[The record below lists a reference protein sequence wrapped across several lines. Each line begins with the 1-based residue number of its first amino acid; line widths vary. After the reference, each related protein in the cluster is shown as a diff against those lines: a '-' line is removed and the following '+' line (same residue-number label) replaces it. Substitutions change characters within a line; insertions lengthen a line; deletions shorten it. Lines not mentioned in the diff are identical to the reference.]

1 MSDEINQSLLP
12 PNASQLLRDLESV
25 FGDSF
30 DLPTLNRYVVNPD
43 LAPVHILPWLAWAL
57 SVDDWSDNWS
67 EQVRRNVI
75 KASVEVH
82 RKKGTIGA
90 LKKALQAFNYT
101 NVKVEEWFEYGADP
115 YFFRVFFDVNEPGFD
130 VNILPQ
136 VQKVIE
142 STKNARSHL
151 ESLRAY
157 LAAETGLVS
166 IGSIIIS
173 KEVTPIPYIIYDT
186 DDELKNNSLIPH
198 IGAFFI
204 SKEIT
209 QINPAVFDSDNLV
222 AGENTA
228 MPAVGTFLISK
239 EITTINPLI

>member
-12 PNASQLLRDLESV
+12 PNASTLLRDLEEI

-43 LAPVHILPWLAWAL
+43 LAPAHILPWLAWAL
-57 SVDDWSDNWS
+57 SVDDWSDSWP
-67 EQVRRNVI
+67 EQIRRNVI

-101 NVKVEEWFEYGADP
+101 NVKVEEWFEYGAEP
-115 YFFRVFFDVNEPGFD
+115 YFFRVFFDVKEPGFD

-157 LAAETGLVS
+157 LSTEMGLVS

-173 KEVTPIPYIIYDT
+173 KEVTSLNPVIFDH
-186 DDELKNNSLIPH
+186 DDELENESPAPTL
-198 IGAFFI
+198 GAFFI
-204 SKEIT
+204 T
-209 QINPAVFDSDNLV
+209 
-222 AGENTA
+222 
-228 MPAVGTFLISK
+228 K
-239 EITTINPLI
+239 EITTIYPLT

>member
-1 MSDEINQSLLP
+1 MSEENNQSLLP

-43 LAPVHILPWLAWAL
+43 LAPAHILPWLAWAL

-67 EQVRRNVI
+67 EQIRRNVI

-101 NVKVEEWFEYGADP
+101 NVVVEEWFEYGADP
-115 YFFRVFFDVNEPGFD
+115 YFFRVFFDVVEPGFD
-130 VNILPQ
+130 ITILPQ

-157 LAAETGLVS
+157 LSAEMGLVS
-166 IGSIIIS
+166 IGTIIIS
-173 KEVTPIPYIIYDT
+173 KEVTSLNPVIFDH
-186 DDELKNNSLIPH
+186 DDELENQSDAPIL
-198 IGAFFI
+198 GTFFI
-204 SKEIT
+204 T
-209 QINPAVFDSDNLV
+209 
-222 AGENTA
+222 
-228 MPAVGTFLISK
+228 K
-239 EITTINPLI
+239 EITTIYPLT

>member
-1 MSDEINQSLLP
+1 MNKQLIAIAKQSQSQLMSDEINQSLLP
-12 PNASQLLRDLESV
+12 PNATQLLRDLESV

-67 EQVRRNVI
+67 EQIRRNVI

-101 NVKVEEWFEYGADP
+101 NVKVEEWFEYGAEP

-151 ESLRAY
+151 ENLRAY
-157 LAAETGLVS
+157 LSAEMGLLRL
-166 IGSIIIS
+166 GSLIIS
-173 KEVTPIPYIIYDT
+173 KEVTAIDSVNFDV
-186 DDELKNNSLIPH
+186 DDEVSNQSQAPLL
-198 IGAFFI
+198 GTFFI
-204 SKEIT
+204 T
-209 QINPAVFDSDNLV
+209 
-222 AGENTA
+222 
-228 MPAVGTFLISK
+228 K
-239 EITTINPLI
+239 EITTIYPIA

>member
-1 MSDEINQSLLP
+1 MSDENNQSLLP

-43 LAPVHILPWLAWAL
+43 LAPAHILPWLAWAL

-90 LKKALQAFNYT
+90 LKKALQAFNYE

-115 YFFRVFFDVNEPGFD
+115 YFFRVFFDVREPGFD
-130 VNILPQ
+130 VNVLPQ

-157 LAAETGLVS
+157 LSAEMGLVS

-173 KEVTPIPYIIYDT
+173 KEVTSLNPVIFDH
-186 DDELKNNSLIPH
+186 DDELENQSDAPTL
-198 IGAFFI
+198 GAFFI
-204 SKEIT
+204 T
-209 QINPAVFDSDNLV
+209 
-222 AGENTA
+222 
-228 MPAVGTFLISK
+228 K
-239 EITTINPLI
+239 EITTIYPLT

>member
-1 MSDEINQSLLP
+1 MSDENNQSLLP
-12 PNASQLLRDLESV
+12 PNASTLLRDLEEI

-43 LAPVHILPWLAWAL
+43 LAPAHILPWLAWAL
-57 SVDDWSDNWS
+57 SVDDWSDNWP
-67 EQVRRNVI
+67 EQIRRNVI

-157 LAAETGLVS
+157 LSAEMGLVS
-166 IGSIIIS
+166 IGTIIIS
-173 KEVTPIPYIIYDT
+173 KEVTSLNPVIFDH
-186 DDELKNNSLIPH
+186 DDELENESPAPTL
-198 IGAFFI
+198 GVFFI
-204 SKEIT
+204 T
-209 QINPAVFDSDNLV
+209 
-222 AGENTA
+222 
-228 MPAVGTFLISK
+228 K
-239 EITTINPLI
+239 EITTIYPLT

>member
-1 MSDEINQSLLP
+1 M
-12 PNASQLLRDLESV
+12 
-25 FGDSF
+25 
-30 DLPTLNRYVVNPD
+30 VNPD

-57 SVDDWSDNWS
+57 SVDDWSDSWS

-101 NVKVEEWFEYGADP
+101 NVKVEEWFEYGDDP
-115 YFFRVFFDVNEPGFD
+115 YFFRVFFDVREPGFD

-157 LAAETGLVS
+157 LSAEMGLIS
-166 IGSIIIS
+166 IGSLIIS
-173 KEVTPIPYIIYDT
+173 KEVTALNPVIFDH
-186 DDELKNNSLIPH
+186 DDELENES
-198 IGAFFI
+198 
-204 SKEIT
+204 
-209 QINPAVFDSDNLV
+209 PAPTL
-222 AGENTA
+222 
-228 MPAVGTFLISK
+228 GTFIITK
-239 EITTINPLI
+239 EITTIYPLT

>member
-12 PNASQLLRDLESV
+12 PNASKLLRDLESV

-67 EQVRRNVI
+67 EQIRRNVI

-101 NVKVEEWFEYGADP
+101 NVKVEEWFEYGDDP
-115 YFFRVFFDVNEPGFD
+115 YFFRVFFDVREPGFD

-157 LAAETGLVS
+157 LSAEMGLMS
-166 IGSIIIS
+166 IGTIIIS
-173 KEVTPIPYIIYDT
+173 KEVTSLNPVIFDH
-186 DDELKNNSLIPH
+186 DDELENQSDAPTL
-198 IGAFFI
+198 GAFFI
-204 SKEIT
+204 T
-209 QINPAVFDSDNLV
+209 
-222 AGENTA
+222 
-228 MPAVGTFLISK
+228 K
-239 EITTINPLI
+239 EITTIYPLN

>member
-67 EQVRRNVI
+67 EQIRRNVI

-151 ESLRAY
+151 ENLRAY
-157 LAAETGLVS
+157 LSAEMGLLRL
-166 IGSIIIS
+166 GSLIIS
-173 KEVTPIPYIIYDT
+173 KEVTAIDSVNFDV
-186 DDELKNNSLIPH
+186 DDEVSNQSQAPLL
-198 IGAFFI
+198 GTFFI
-204 SKEIT
+204 T
-209 QINPAVFDSDNLV
+209 
-222 AGENTA
+222 
-228 MPAVGTFLISK
+228 K
-239 EITTINPLI
+239 EITTIYPIA

>member
-25 FGDSF
+25 FGKSF

-43 LAPVHILPWLAWAL
+43 LAPSHILPWLAWAL

-67 EQVRRNVI
+67 ETIRRNVI
-75 KASVEVH
+75 KASVDIH

-101 NVKVEEWFEYGADP
+101 NIKVEEWFEYGADP
-115 YFFRVFFDVNEPGFD
+115 YFFRVFFDVREPGFD

-157 LAAETGLVS
+157 LSAEMGLVS

-173 KEVTPIPYIIYDT
+173 KEVTSLNPVIFDH
-186 DDELKNNSLIPH
+186 DDELENQSDAPTL
-198 IGAFFI
+198 GAFFI
-204 SKEIT
+204 T
-209 QINPAVFDSDNLV
+209 
-222 AGENTA
+222 
-228 MPAVGTFLISK
+228 K
-239 EITTINPLI
+239 EITTIYPLT

>member
-12 PNASQLLRDLESV
+12 PNASQLLRDLEEI

-43 LAPVHILPWLAWAL
+43 LAPAHILPWLAWAL

-67 EQVRRNVI
+67 ETIRRNVI
-75 KASVEVH
+75 KASIEVH
-82 RKKGTIGA
+82 RKKGTIGS

-101 NVKVEEWFEYGADP
+101 NIKVEEWFEYGADP
-115 YFFRVFFDVNEPGFD
+115 YFFRVFFDVREPGFD

-157 LAAETGLVS
+157 LSAEMALVS

-173 KEVTPIPYIIYDT
+173 KEVTSLNPVIFDH
-186 DDELKNNSLIPH
+186 DDELENQSDAPTL
-198 IGAFFI
+198 GAFFI
-204 SKEIT
+204 T
-209 QINPAVFDSDNLV
+209 
-222 AGENTA
+222 
-228 MPAVGTFLISK
+228 K
-239 EITTINPLI
+239 EITTIYPLT

>member
-1 MSDEINQSLLP
+1 MSDENNQSLLP
-12 PNASQLLRDLESV
+12 PNASTLLRDLEEI

-43 LAPVHILPWLAWAL
+43 LAPAHILPWLAWAL
-57 SVDDWSDNWS
+57 SVDDWSDSWP
-67 EQVRRNVI
+67 EQIRRNVI

-115 YFFRVFFDVNEPGFD
+115 YFFRVFFDVKEPGFD

-157 LAAETGLVS
+157 LSAEMGLVS
-166 IGSIIIS
+166 IGTIIIS
-173 KEVTPIPYIIYDT
+173 KEVTSLNPVIFDH
-186 DDELKNNSLIPH
+186 DDNLENQSDAPTL
-198 IGAFFI
+198 GTFFI
-204 SKEIT
+204 TKEIT
-209 QINPAVFDSDNLV
+209 MIY
-222 AGENTA
+222 
-228 MPAVGTFLISK
+228 
-239 EITTINPLI
+239 PLT

>member
-1 MSDEINQSLLP
+1 MSDENNQSLLP
-12 PNASQLLRDLESV
+12 PNATTLLRDLEEI

-43 LAPVHILPWLAWAL
+43 LAPAHILPWLAWAL

-90 LKKALQAFNYT
+90 LKKALQAFNYE

-115 YFFRVFFDVNEPGFD
+115 YFFRVFFDVKEPGFD
-130 VNILPQ
+130 VNVLPQ

-157 LAAETGLVS
+157 LSAEMGLVS
-166 IGSIIIS
+166 IGSLIIS
-173 KEVTPIPYIIYDT
+173 KEVTSINPVIFDH
-186 DDELKNNSLIPH
+186 DDELENQSDAPTL
-198 IGAFFI
+198 GAFL
-204 SKEIT
+204 IT
-209 QINPAVFDSDNLV
+209 
-222 AGENTA
+222 
-228 MPAVGTFLISK
+228 K
-239 EITTINPLI
+239 EITTIYPLT

>member
-1 MSDEINQSLLP
+1 MSDENNQSLLP

-43 LAPVHILPWLAWAL
+43 LAPAHILPWLAWAL
-57 SVDDWSDNWS
+57 SVDDWSDSWS
-67 EQVRRNVI
+67 EQIRRNVI

-90 LKKALQAFNYT
+90 LKKALQAFNYE
-101 NVKVEEWFEYGADP
+101 NVKVEEWFEYGANP
-115 YFFRVFFDVNEPGFD
+115 YFFRVFFDVREPGFD
-130 VNILPQ
+130 VNVLPQ

-157 LAAETGLVS
+157 LSAEMGLVS

-173 KEVTPIPYIIYDT
+173 KEVTSLNPVIFDH
-186 DDELKNNSLIPH
+186 DDELENQSDAPTL
-198 IGAFFI
+198 GAFFI
-204 SKEIT
+204 T
-209 QINPAVFDSDNLV
+209 
-222 AGENTA
+222 
-228 MPAVGTFLISK
+228 K
-239 EITTINPLI
+239 EITTIYPLT

>member
-1 MSDEINQSLLP
+1 MSDENNQSLLP
-12 PNASQLLRDLESV
+12 PNASTLLRDLEEI

-43 LAPVHILPWLAWAL
+43 LAPAHILPWLAWAL
-57 SVDDWSDNWS
+57 SVDDWSDSWP
-67 EQVRRNVI
+67 EQIRRNVI

-90 LKKALQAFNYT
+90 LKKALQAFNYE

-115 YFFRVFFDVNEPGFD
+115 YFFRVFFDVKEPGFD
-130 VNILPQ
+130 INILPQ

-142 STKNARSHL
+142 NTKNARSHL

-157 LAAETGLVS
+157 LSAEMGLVS

-173 KEVTPIPYIIYDT
+173 KEVTSLNPVIFDH
-186 DDELKNNSLIPH
+186 DDELENQSDAPTL
-198 IGAFFI
+198 GAFFI
-204 SKEIT
+204 T
-209 QINPAVFDSDNLV
+209 
-222 AGENTA
+222 
-228 MPAVGTFLISK
+228 K
-239 EITTINPLI
+239 EITTIYPLT

>member
-1 MSDEINQSLLP
+1 MSDENNQSLLP

-57 SVDDWSDNWS
+57 SVDDWSDSWS

-101 NVKVEEWFEYGADP
+101 NVKVEEWFEYGDNP
-115 YFFRVFFDVNEPGFD
+115 YFFRVFFDVREPGFD

-157 LAAETGLVS
+157 LSAKMGLVS

-173 KEVTPIPYIIYDT
+173 KEVTSLNPVIFDH
-186 DDELKNNSLIPH
+186 DDELENQSDAPTL
-198 IGAFFI
+198 GAFFI
-204 SKEIT
+204 T
-209 QINPAVFDSDNLV
+209 
-222 AGENTA
+222 
-228 MPAVGTFLISK
+228 K
-239 EITTINPLI
+239 EITTIYPLT

>member
-12 PNASQLLRDLESV
+12 PNASQLLRDLETV

-43 LAPVHILPWLAWAL
+43 LAPAHILPWLAWAL
-57 SVDDWSDNWS
+57 SVDDWNDDWS
-67 EQVRRNVI
+67 ESIRRNVI
-75 KASVEVH
+75 KASIEVH
-82 RKKGTIGA
+82 RKKGTIGS

-101 NVKVEEWFEYGADP
+101 NIKVEEWFEYGADP
-115 YFFRVFFDVNEPGFD
+115 YFFRVFFDVREPGFD

-157 LAAETGLVS
+157 LSAEMGLVS

-173 KEVTPIPYIIYDT
+173 KEVTALNPVIFDH
-186 DDELKNNSLIPH
+186 DDELENQSDAPTL
-198 IGAFFI
+198 GAFFI
-204 SKEIT
+204 T
-209 QINPAVFDSDNLV
+209 
-222 AGENTA
+222 
-228 MPAVGTFLISK
+228 K
-239 EITTINPLI
+239 EITTIYPLT

>member
-1 MSDEINQSLLP
+1 MSDENNQSLLP
-12 PNASQLLRDLESV
+12 PNASVLLRDLESV
-25 FGDSF
+25 FDDSF

-43 LAPVHILPWLAWAL
+43 LAPAHILPWLAWAL
-57 SVDDWSDNWS
+57 SVDDWSDSWS
-67 EQVRRNVI
+67 EQIRRNVI

-90 LKKALQAFNYT
+90 LKKALQAFNYE

-115 YFFRVFFDVNEPGFD
+115 YFFRVFFDVREPGFD
-130 VNILPQ
+130 VNVLPQ

-157 LAAETGLVS
+157 LSAEMGLVS

-173 KEVTPIPYIIYDT
+173 KEVTSLNPVIFDH
-186 DDELKNNSLIPH
+186 DDELENQSDAPTL
-198 IGAFFI
+198 GAFFI
-204 SKEIT
+204 T
-209 QINPAVFDSDNLV
+209 
-222 AGENTA
+222 
-228 MPAVGTFLISK
+228 K
-239 EITTINPLI
+239 EITTIYPLT

>member
-1 MSDEINQSLLP
+1 MSDENNQSLLP
-12 PNASQLLRDLESV
+12 PNASTLLRDLEEI

-43 LAPVHILPWLAWAL
+43 LAPAHILPWLAWAL
-57 SVDDWSDNWS
+57 SVDDWSDSWP
-67 EQVRRNVI
+67 EQIRRNVI

-115 YFFRVFFDVNEPGFD
+115 YFFRVFFEVREPGFD

-157 LAAETGLVS
+157 LSAEMGLVN
-166 IGSIIIS
+166 IGTIIIS
-173 KEVTPIPYIIYDT
+173 KEVTSLNPVIFDH
-186 DDELKNNSLIPH
+186 DDNLENQSDAPTL
-198 IGAFFI
+198 GTFFI
-204 SKEIT
+204 T
-209 QINPAVFDSDNLV
+209 
-222 AGENTA
+222 
-228 MPAVGTFLISK
+228 K
-239 EITTINPLI
+239 EITTIYPLT

>member
-12 PNASQLLRDLESV
+12 PNASQLLRDLETV

-30 DLPTLNRYVVNPD
+30 DLATLNRYVVNPD
-43 LAPVHILPWLAWAL
+43 LAPAHILPWLAWAL
-57 SVDDWSDNWS
+57 SVDDWSDSWS
-67 EQVRRNVI
+67 EQIRRNVI

-90 LKKALQAFNYT
+90 LKKALQAFNYE

-115 YFFRVFFDVNEPGFD
+115 YFFRVFFEVREPGFD

-157 LAAETGLVS
+157 LSAEMGLVS

-173 KEVTPIPYIIYDT
+173 KEVTSLNPVIFDH
-186 DDELKNNSLIPH
+186 DDELENQSDAPTL
-198 IGAFFI
+198 GAFFI
-204 SKEIT
+204 T
-209 QINPAVFDSDNLV
+209 
-222 AGENTA
+222 
-228 MPAVGTFLISK
+228 K
-239 EITTINPLI
+239 EITTIYPLT

>member
-1 MSDEINQSLLP
+1 MSDENNQSLLP
-12 PNASQLLRDLESV
+12 PNATALLRDLENV

-43 LAPVHILPWLAWAL
+43 LAPAHILPWLAWAL

-67 EQVRRNVI
+67 EAIRRNII

-90 LKKALQAFNYT
+90 VKKALQAFNYT
-101 NVKVEEWFEYGADP
+101 NVKVEEWFNYGADP
-115 YFFRVFFDVNEPGFD
+115 YFFRVFFDVVEPGFD

-136 VQKVIE
+136 IQKVIE

-151 ESLRAY
+151 EILKAY
-157 LAAETGLVS
+157 LTTELNLVS
-166 IGSIIIS
+166 IGSA
-173 KEVTPIPYIIYDT
+173 V
-186 DDELKNNSLIPH
+186 
-198 IGAFFI
+198 I

-209 QINPAVFDSDNLV
+209 SLYPV
-222 AGENTA
+222 T
-228 MPAVGTFLISK
+228 
-239 EITTINPLI
+239 

>member
-1 MSDEINQSLLP
+1 MSDENNQSLLP
-12 PNASQLLRDLESV
+12 PNATQLLRDLESV

-67 EQVRRNVI
+67 EQIRRNVI

-101 NVKVEEWFEYGADP
+101 NVKVEEWFEYGAEP

-151 ESLRAY
+151 ENLRAY
-157 LAAETGLVS
+157 LSAEMGLLRL
-166 IGSIIIS
+166 GSLIIS
-173 KEVTPIPYIIYDT
+173 KEVTAIDSVNFDV
-186 DDELKNNSLIPH
+186 DDEVSNQSQAPLL
-198 IGAFFI
+198 GTFFI
-204 SKEIT
+204 T
-209 QINPAVFDSDNLV
+209 
-222 AGENTA
+222 
-228 MPAVGTFLISK
+228 K
-239 EITTINPLI
+239 EITTIYPIA

>member
-12 PNASQLLRDLESV
+12 PNATQLLRDLESV

-67 EQVRRNVI
+67 EQIRRNVI

-101 NVKVEEWFEYGADP
+101 NVKVEEWFEYGAEP

-151 ESLRAY
+151 ENLRAY
-157 LAAETGLVS
+157 LSAEMGLLRL
-166 IGSIIIS
+166 GSLIIS
-173 KEVTPIPYIIYDT
+173 KEVTAIDSVNFDV
-186 DDELKNNSLIPH
+186 DDEVSNQSQAPLL
-198 IGAFFI
+198 GTFFI
-204 SKEIT
+204 T
-209 QINPAVFDSDNLV
+209 
-222 AGENTA
+222 
-228 MPAVGTFLISK
+228 K
-239 EITTINPLI
+239 EITTIYPIA

>member
-1 MSDEINQSLLP
+1 MSDENNQSLLP
-12 PNASQLLRDLESV
+12 PNSSTLLRDLEEI

-43 LAPVHILPWLAWAL
+43 LAPAHILPWLAWAL
-57 SVDDWSDNWS
+57 SVDDWSDSWS
-67 EQVRRNVI
+67 EQIRRNVI

-90 LKKALQAFNYT
+90 LKKALQVFNYE

-115 YFFRVFFDVNEPGFD
+115 YFFRVFFEVREPGFD

-157 LAAETGLVS
+157 LSAEMGLVS
-166 IGSIIIS
+166 IGTIIIS
-173 KEVTPIPYIIYDT
+173 KEVTSLNPVIFDH
-186 DDELKNNSLIPH
+186 DDELENQSDAPTL
-198 IGAFFI
+198 GTFFI
-204 SKEIT
+204 T
-209 QINPAVFDSDNLV
+209 
-222 AGENTA
+222 
-228 MPAVGTFLISK
+228 K
-239 EITTINPLI
+239 EITTIYPLT

>member
-1 MSDEINQSLLP
+1 MSSLLP
-12 PNASQLLRDLESV
+12 PNASTLLRDLDDI
-25 FGDSF
+25 FGESF
-30 DLPTLNRYVVNPD
+30 DLPTLNRYVANPD

-57 SVDDWSDNWS
+57 SVDDWSDSWS

-101 NVKVEEWFEYGADP
+101 NIKVEEWFEYDSDP
-115 YFFRVFFDVNEPGFD
+115 YFFRVFFEVREPDFD

-136 VQKVIE
+136 VQKVIQN
-142 STKNARSHL
+142 TKNARSHL

-157 LAAETGLVS
+157 LSAEMGLVS

-173 KEVTPIPYIIYDT
+173 KEVTSLNPVIFDH
-186 DDELKNNSLIPH
+186 DDELENESDAPIL
-198 IGAFFI
+198 GAFFI
-204 SKEIT
+204 T
-209 QINPAVFDSDNLV
+209 
-222 AGENTA
+222 
-228 MPAVGTFLISK
+228 K
-239 EITTINPLI
+239 EITTIYPLT

>member
-1 MSDEINQSLLP
+1 MSDENNQSLLP

-43 LAPVHILPWLAWAL
+43 LAPAHILPWLAWAL

-90 LKKALQAFNYT
+90 LKKALQAFNYE
-101 NVKVEEWFEYGADP
+101 NVKVEEWFEYGANP
-115 YFFRVFFDVNEPGFD
+115 YFFRVFFDVREPGFD
-130 VNILPQ
+130 VNVLPQ

-157 LAAETGLVS
+157 LSAEMGLVS

-173 KEVTPIPYIIYDT
+173 KEVTSLNPVIFDH
-186 DDELKNNSLIPH
+186 DDELENQSDAPIM
-198 IGAFFI
+198 GAFL
-204 SKEIT
+204 IT
-209 QINPAVFDSDNLV
+209 
-222 AGENTA
+222 
-228 MPAVGTFLISK
+228 K
-239 EITTINPLI
+239 EITTIYPLT

>member
-1 MSDEINQSLLP
+1 MSDENNQSLLP

-57 SVDDWSDNWS
+57 SVDDWSDSWS

-101 NVKVEEWFEYGADP
+101 NVKVEEWFEYGAEP
-115 YFFRVFFDVNEPGFD
+115 YFFRVFFDVTEPGFD

-157 LAAETGLVS
+157 LSVEVGLVS

-173 KEVTPIPYIIYDT
+173 KEVTSLNPVIFDH
-186 DDELKNNSLIPH
+186 DDELENESPAPIL
-198 IGAFFI
+198 GTFFI
-204 SKEIT
+204 T
-209 QINPAVFDSDNLV
+209 
-222 AGENTA
+222 
-228 MPAVGTFLISK
+228 K
-239 EITTINPLI
+239 EITTIYPLT